1 MKVSKE
7 LKREIGNAFAAY
19 GDILH
24 GVLLGTSIPSKF
36 EALKLLSEQELKERI
51 SLLREF
57 YLSLEEE
64 N

>member
-7 LKREIGNAFAAY
+7 LKQEIGNAFAAY

-24 GVLLGTSIPSKF
+24 GALLGTSIPSKF
-36 EALKLLSEQELKERI
+36 EALKLLSDQELKERI
-51 SLLREF
+51 FLLREF

>member
-7 LKREIGNAFAAY
+7 LKKEIGNAFAAY

-24 GVLLGTSIPSKF
+24 SALLGTEVPMKF
-36 EALKLLSEQELKERI
+36 YRLTLLSDQELKERI
-51 SLLREF
+51 ILLREF
-57 YLSLEEE
+57 YDSLEEE